1 MRWRTARTS
10 WQINSRVMIAETD
23 IRTKSIRGLNVS
35 FIFMG
40 LTSLIILLRKVVLA
54 RLLLPSDFGL
64 FAFTILVVVF
74 VNNLASLRMQDV
86 IVQTRTDPKRML
98 NTAFSCQLAVSIPM
112 FIIVLAF
119 AGFIS
124 RGLHKPE
131 MATYLRV
138 ASLFILTIPFALP
151 RALFLKT
158 IDIFKVKLPIA
169 LGLAGN
175 TVICIVMAV
184 RGFGVWSLITGYVLD
199 SVINVII
206 IWSYSPHKPRLEF
219 DRKIFKEILRFS
231 LPLYFLTLLI
241 WIFWQG
247 DDFIVGLVGDRTL
260 FLAGN
265 AALGFYSL
273 AFYFPHQ
280 LMRIRSEMAG
290 VSFPAFS
297 AIRND
302 IRRLNSA
309 YSTITRNSAIFMLSF
324 GAVLIPLARPTIL
337 YLLGE
342 KWLPSVNAFRIF
354 MIAAM
359 VRAIFANWGEVY
371 KSLGKTRAL
380 LWAYIPSPVLL
391 LLLGPYVTLK
401 FGMLGMSLLI
411 MGIILA
417 MQPLVIYLTKRVLV
431 EVSFTKL
438 LWKPLV
444 VFAIVLSA
452 TSGVCRFVSNIRTFL
467 ASAVALFLCY
477 YLLMAIFD
485 RQFRLTALDYLRV
498 SFTKGVDP

>member
-1 MRWRTARTS
+1 MT
-10 WQINSRVMIAETD
+10 AETD
-23 IRTKSIRGLNVS
+23 IRTRSIRGLNVS

-40 LTSLIILLRKVVLA
+40 LTSLIIFFRKIVLA

-64 FAFTILVVVF
+64 FAFTILVVIF
-74 VNNLASLRMQDV
+74 VNNFASMRMQDV

-98 NTAFSCQLAVSIPM
+98 NTAFSCQLVLSIPM
-112 FIIVLAF
+112 FIIILAF
-119 AGFIS
+119 AGLIS

-131 MATYLRV
+131 MTTYLRV

-151 RALFLKT
+151 RALFLKA
-158 IDIFKVKLPIA
+158 IDIFKVKLPMA
-169 LGLAGN
+169 VGLAVN
-175 TVICIVMAV
+175 TVVCIVMAA

-206 IWSYSPHKPRLEF
+206 IWGYSPHKPRLEF

-231 LPLYFLTLLI
+231 LPLYFLTLLV

-280 LMRIRSEMAG
+280 LMKIRSEMAG

-302 IRRLNSA
+302 MKRLNSA
-309 YSTITRNSAIFMLSF
+309 YNTVTRNSAIFMLSF

-354 MIAAM
+354 MIVAM

-371 KSLGKTRAL
+371 KSLGRTRAL

-391 LLLGPYVTLK
+391 LLFGPYVTLK
-401 FGMLGMSLLI
+401 FGILGMSLLI
-411 MGIILA
+411 IGIVLA

-438 LWKPLV
+438 LWKPLL
-444 VFAIVLSA
+444 VFAIVLSMA
-452 TSGVCRFVSNIRTFL
+452 WRVSSFTNNLGSFL
-467 ASAVALFLCY
+467 ASAVALFLGY
-477 YLLMAIFD
+477 YLLMAVFD

-498 SFTKGVDP
+498 SFAKGVAP

>member
-1 MRWRTARTS
+1 
-10 WQINSRVMIAETD
+10 MIAGTD
-23 IRTKSIRGLNVS
+23 IRTKSIRGLNIS

-40 LTSLIILLRKVVLA
+40 LTSLIILFRKVVLA

-64 FAFTILVVVF
+64 FAFTILAVIF
-74 VNNLASLRMQDV
+74 VNNFASMRMQDV
-86 IVQTRTDPKRML
+86 IIQTRTDPRRML
-98 NTAFSCQLAVSIPM
+98 NTAFSCQLAISLPV

-119 AGFIS
+119 AGIIS
-124 RGLHKPE
+124 HGLHKPE
-131 MATYLRV
+131 MTAYLRV
-138 ASLFILTIPFALP
+138 ASLFILTVPFALP
-151 RALFLKT
+151 RALFLKA
-158 IDIFKVKLPIA
+158 IDLFKVKLPMAI
-169 LGLAGN
+169 GLAAN
-175 TVICIVMAV
+175 TVICIVMAAA
-184 RGFGVWSLITGYVLD
+184 GFGVWSLIVGYVLD

-206 IWSYSPHKPRLEF
+206 IWGYSPHKPRLEF
-219 DRKIFKEILRFS
+219 DREIFREILRFS
-231 LPLYFLTLLI
+231 LPLYFLTLLV

-265 AALGFYSL
+265 TALGFYSL

-280 LMRIRSEMAG
+280 LMKIRSEMAG

-324 GAVLIPLARPTIL
+324 GAVLIPLAGQTIL

-354 MIAAM
+354 MIVAI

-371 KSLGKTRAL
+371 KSLGRTKAL
-380 LWAYIPSPVLL
+380 LWTYIPSPVLL

-401 FGMLGMSLLI
+401 FGILGMSLLI
-411 MGIILA
+411 MGIVLV

-431 EVSFTKL
+431 EVNFTKL
-438 LWKPLV
+438 LWKPLA
-444 VFAIVLSA
+444 VFVIVFSL
-452 TSGVCRFVSNIRTFL
+452 TWGVGRFVSNLGTFL

-477 YLLMAIFD
+477 YLLMAAFD

-498 SFTKGVDP
+498 SFAKRVDP